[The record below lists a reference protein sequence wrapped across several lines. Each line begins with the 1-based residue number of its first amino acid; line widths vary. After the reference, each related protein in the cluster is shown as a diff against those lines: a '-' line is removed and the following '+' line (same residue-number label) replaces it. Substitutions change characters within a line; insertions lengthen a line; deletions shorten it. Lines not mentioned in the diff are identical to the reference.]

1 MIQIG
6 KIFAGRYRIV
16 KQIGR
21 GGMADVYLAKDL
33 ILDGEEVAVKVLR
46 TNYQTDPIAVARF
59 QREARAMADLD
70 HPHIVR
76 ITDIGEEDGQ
86 QYLAM
91 EYVAGLDLKRYIKE
105 HYPLSNEEA
114 VRIMG
119 QILLAM
125 RLAHTRGI
133 VHRDL
138 KPQNILL
145 TPDGTANVTDFGIA
159 VAFAETSLTQTN
171 SMLGS
176 VHYLS
181 PEQAR
186 GSKATVQ
193 SDIYAM
199 GIIFYEMLT
208 GHIPYD
214 GDSAVTIALQ
224 HFQKPLPSVI
234 AENPS
239 VPQALEN
246 VIIKATAKK
255 LTNRYR
261 SVSEMYVDLSSSL
274 SYNRRNESKLIF
286 DETSKADTKT
296 LPKVSQSTLTSI
308 PKVQAQTEHKSIK
321 NPSQAVTEETYQ
333 PQAPKKHRF
342 KMRYLILLASLVLV
356 AASLIWILSRTPAT
370 IAIPDVAGQ
379 TVAEAKA
386 TLKKANFEIG
396 EEKTEASEKVEEGR
410 IIRTDPGAGTG
421 RKEGTKIN
429 LVVSSGKQSFQI
441 SNYVGRKS
449 SDVIA
454 ELKEKKVPDNL
465 IKIEEEESNESEAGT
480 VLKQSLPEGTTYD
493 LSKATQIVLTV
504 AKKATTIQLGNY
516 IGRNSTEVIS
526 ELKQKKVPENL
537 IKIEEEESSE
547 SEPGTIMKQS
557 PGAGTTY
564 DVSKPTQ
571 IVLTVAKKVTSVAMP
586 SYIGSSL
593 EFTKNNL
600 IQIVGIKEANI
611 EVVEVTT
618 APAGSAEGMVVEQSP
633 RAGEKVDLNK
643 TRVKISIYKPKTTS
657 ATP

>member
-6 KIFAGRYRIV
+6 KIFAGRYRII

-105 HYPLSNEEA
+105 HHPLSNEEA

-145 TPDGTANVTDFGIA
+145 TPDGTAKVTDFGIA

-246 VIIKATAKK
+246 VVIKATAKK
-255 LTNRYR
+255 LTDRYK
-261 SVSEMYVDLSSSL
+261 SVAEMYVDLSSSL
-274 SYNRRNESKLIF
+274 SYNRRNEPKLVF
-286 DETSKADTKT
+286 DDATKADTKT
-296 LPKVSQSTLTSI
+296 LPKVPQSTLTSI
-308 PKVQAQTEHKSIK
+308 PKAPVQEGRPQPKPQPHQTEKTI
-321 NPSQAVTEETYQ
+321 PS
-333 PQAPKKHRF
+333 PKPTKRRRM
-342 KMRYLILLASLVLV
+342 KARYPILLATFLLVVASLV
-356 AASLIWILSRTPAT
+356 WILYRTPAT
-370 IAIPDVAGQ
+370 IAVPKVAGQ
-379 TVAEAKA
+379 TVAEAKEA
-386 TLKKANFEIG
+386 LKKANFEVG
-396 EEKTEASEKVEEGR
+396 EEKIEASDKVEEGR
-410 IIRTDPGAGTG
+410 VIRTDPDAGTG

-429 LVVSSGKQSFQI
+429 LIVSSGQQSFQLG
-441 SNYVGRKS
+441 NYLGRKS
-449 SDVIA
+449 SDVVA
-454 ELKEKKVPDNL
+454 ELKGKKVPENL
-465 IKIEEEESNESEAGT
+465 IKIEEEESNEIEAGT
-480 VLKQSLPEGTTYD
+480 IMKQSLPEGTTYD

-504 AKKATTIQLGNY
+504 AKKV
-516 IGRNSTEVIS
+516 NSIS
-526 ELKQKKVPENL
+526 
-537 IKIEEEESSE
+537 
-547 SEPGTIMKQS
+547 
-557 PGAGTTY
+557 
-564 DVSKPTQ
+564 
-571 IVLTVAKKVTSVAMP
+571 MP
-586 SYIGSSL
+586 RYIGSTR
-593 EFTKNNL
+593 EFAVNNL
-600 IQIVGIKEANI
+600 TEIYGVKKANI
-611 EVVEVTT
+611 EVVEVST
-618 APAGSAEGMVVEQSP
+618 APEGTAEETVVEQSP
-633 RAGEKVDLNK
+633 KPGGKIDLAS
-643 TRVKISIYKPKTTS
+643 TRIKISIYKPKTPPSSSSSTS
-657 ATP
+657 VQRGNQGSPTTPNQGNQQGGQQGNQQGTVPTPTQPNSEGNHENSRD

>member
-6 KIFAGRYRIV
+6 KIFAGRYRII

-76 ITDIGEEDGQ
+76 ITDIGEEEGQ

-105 HYPLSNEEA
+105 HHPLSNEEA
-114 VRIMG
+114 IRIMG

-145 TPDGTANVTDFGIA
+145 TPDGTAKVTDFGIA

-246 VIIKATAKK
+246 VVIKATAKK
-255 LTNRYR
+255 LTDRYK
-261 SVSEMYVDLSSSL
+261 SVAEMYVDLSSSL
-274 SYNRRNESKLIF
+274 SYNRRNEPKLVF
-286 DETSKADTKT
+286 DDATKADTKT
-296 LPKVSQSTLTSI
+296 LPKVPQSTLTSI
-308 PKVQAQTEHKSIK
+308 PKAPVQEGRPQPKPQPHQTEKTV
-321 NPSQAVTEETYQ
+321 PSSKPTKRRRMKA
-333 PQAPKKHRF
+333 
-342 KMRYLILLASLVLV
+342 RYPILFATFLLVVASLV
-356 AASLIWILSRTPAT
+356 WILYRTPAT
-370 IAIPDVAGQ
+370 IAVPKVAGQ
-379 TVAEAKA
+379 TVAEAKEA
-386 TLKKANFEIG
+386 LKKANFEVG
-396 EEKTEASEKVEEGR
+396 EEKIEASDKVEEGR
-410 IIRTDPGAGTG
+410 VIRTDPDAGTG

-429 LVVSSGKQSFQI
+429 LIVSSGQQSFQLG
-441 SNYVGRKS
+441 NYLGRKS
-449 SDVIA
+449 SDVVA
-454 ELKEKKVPDNL
+454 ELKGKKVPENL
-465 IKIEEEESNESEAGT
+465 IKIEEEESNEIEAGT
-480 VLKQSLPEGTTYD
+480 IMKQSLPEGTTYD

-504 AKKATTIQLGNY
+504 AKKV
-516 IGRNSTEVIS
+516 NSIS
-526 ELKQKKVPENL
+526 
-537 IKIEEEESSE
+537 
-547 SEPGTIMKQS
+547 
-557 PGAGTTY
+557 
-564 DVSKPTQ
+564 
-571 IVLTVAKKVTSVAMP
+571 MP
-586 SYIGSSL
+586 RYIGSTR
-593 EFTKNNL
+593 EFAVNNL
-600 IQIVGIKEANI
+600 TEIYGVKKANI
-611 EVVEVTT
+611 EVVEVST
-618 APAGSAEGMVVEQSP
+618 APEGTAEETVVEQSP
-633 RAGEKVDLNK
+633 KPGGKIDLAS
-643 TRVKISIYKPKTTS
+643 TRIKISIYKPKTPPSSSSSTS
-657 ATP
+657 VQRGNQGSPTTPNQGNQQGGQQGNQQGTVPTPTQPNSEGNHENSRD

>member
-6 KIFAGRYRIV
+6 KIFAGRYRIL

-76 ITDIGEEDGQ
+76 ITDIGEEEGQ

-105 HYPLSNEEA
+105 HRPLSNEEA

-145 TPDGTANVTDFGIA
+145 TPDGTAKVTDFGIA

-246 VIIKATAKK
+246 VVIKATAKK
-255 LTNRYR
+255 LTDRYK
-261 SVSEMYVDLSSSL
+261 SVAEMYVDLSSSL
-274 SYNRRNESKLIF
+274 SYNRRNEPKLVF
-286 DETSKADTKT
+286 EDATKADTKT
-296 LPKVSQSTLTSI
+296 LPKVPQSTLTSI
-308 PKVQAQTEHKSIK
+308 PKAPVQEGRPQPKPQPHQTEKTI
-321 NPSQAVTEETYQ
+321 PS
-333 PQAPKKHRF
+333 PKPTKRRRM
-342 KMRYLILLASLVLV
+342 KARYPILLATFLLVVASLV
-356 AASLIWILSRTPAT
+356 WILYRTPAT
-370 IAIPDVAGQ
+370 IAVPKVAGQ
-379 TVAEAKA
+379 TVAEAKEA
-386 TLKKANFEIG
+386 LKKANFEVG
-396 EEKTEASEKVEEGR
+396 EEKIEASDKVEEGR
-410 IIRTDPGAGTG
+410 VIRTDPDAGTG

-429 LVVSSGKQSFQI
+429 LIVSSGQQSFQLG
-441 SNYVGRKS
+441 NYLGRKS
-449 SDVIA
+449 SDVVA
-454 ELKEKKVPDNL
+454 ELKGKKVPENL
-465 IKIEEEESNESEAGT
+465 IKIEEEESNEIEAGT
-480 VLKQSLPEGTTYD
+480 IMKQSLPEGTTYD

-504 AKKATTIQLGNY
+504 AKKV
-516 IGRNSTEVIS
+516 NSIS
-526 ELKQKKVPENL
+526 
-537 IKIEEEESSE
+537 
-547 SEPGTIMKQS
+547 
-557 PGAGTTY
+557 
-564 DVSKPTQ
+564 
-571 IVLTVAKKVTSVAMP
+571 MP
-586 SYIGSSL
+586 RYIGSTR
-593 EFTKNNL
+593 EFAVNNL
-600 IQIVGIKEANI
+600 TEIYGVKKANI
-611 EVVEVTT
+611 EVVEVST
-618 APAGSAEGMVVEQSP
+618 APEGTAEETVVEQSP
-633 RAGEKVDLNK
+633 KPGGKIDLAS
-643 TRVKISIYKPKTTS
+643 TRIKISIYKPKTPPSSSSSTS
-657 ATP
+657 VQRGNQGSPTTPNQGNQQGGQQGNQQGTVPTPTQPNSEGNHENSRD